1 MIQYRGQGCESIPL
15 RSLNRKQRWLC
26 KTQLYLIAMKSFM
39 ICIHVVFQN
48 CSDFQAGNIIRSKK
62 KTANLDI
69 TGLFG
74 SVCQH
79 DIPQLF
85 LNLKHGER

>member
-1 MIQYRGQGCESIPL
+1 M
-15 RSLNRKQRWLC
+15 
-26 KTQLYLIAMKSFM
+26 FF
-39 ICIHVVFQN
+39 FQN

-62 KTANLDI
+62 KTDKLDI